1 MQKTFWYYL
10 ERRGF
15 ENSQLPDFAYTLQ
28 VGREA
33 MEHRVV
39 FIADHVNE
47 LKQRLTDFING
58 NTAIEGCFQGSKHNA
73 REVSWLTEDEDSAEL
88 IRKWMVP
95 KEK

>member
-1 MQKTFWYYL
+1 
-10 ERRGF
+10 
-15 ENSQLPDFAYTLQ
+15 
-28 VGREA
+28 

-88 IRKWMVP
+88 IRKWMA
-95 KEK
+95 KGK

>member
-1 MQKTFWYYL
+1 RDSDKGKIDGTCIVPISAKNKERLQEYAEDILAYL

-47 LKQRLTDFING
+47 LKQRLTDFI
-58 NTAIEGCFQGSKHNA
+58 
-73 REVSWLTEDEDSAEL
+73 
-88 IRKWMVP
+88 
-95 KEK
+95 